1 MKKFILELIVFV
13 IIMTKIVSFMNP
25 GASGRSSGAAS
36 PAAGSFAVGLAPVG
50 AIAAPGGDFAGTDGA
65 LPADMPADME
75 AAAKAQAERMIS
87 TGDTRA
93 FEAEIRK
100 YAPLL
105 GAPGK

>member
-1 MKKFILELIVFV
+1 MKKFIIELIIFV

-25 GASGRSSGAAS
+25 GASRSAA
-36 PAAGSFAVGLAPVG
+36 PPPGSFTVGLAPVDG
-50 AIAAPGGDFAGTDGA
+50 IAAPAAQNAGIGGTGMA
-65 LPADMPADME
+65 PADME

-87 TGDTRA
+87 TGDTSA